1 MPVAV
6 AFDSQ
11 AVKGLL
17 YACGAAAI
25 VAPLL
30 ALVGNEP
37 RRIIALLGSG
47 ATAVGAAVV
56 VHGFEVQGASFAVA
70 GIACVLGAVTAR
82 AGGRFAMS
90 AIAAAKRAD
99 DLAERGEACYRML
112 RSALGVLLAAFSV
125 GVCDVGA
132 RA

>member
-56 VHGFEVQGASFAVA
+56 VHGFQVQGATFAVA
-70 GIACVLGAVTAR
+70 GIACVLGAAPAR
-82 AGGRFAMS
+82 AGGRLAMS
-90 AIAAAKRAD
+90 AIAAAQRPD
-99 DLAERGEACYRML
+99 DLGATGDAWNRM
-112 RSALGVLLAAFSV
+112 RPYSLGL
-125 GVCDVGA
+125 
-132 RA
+132 